1 MEEDI
6 IKELEYCGQMLE
18 NHFHDMTDI
27 EFTVE
32 NGKLYILS
40 ARVGK
45 RTALANLRI
54 VISMFCEGKMSV
66 SDVFQKL
73 PYQQVV
79 SFLDTEVISNEHELK
94 QIGQG
99 LSASGG
105 VASATVCYTA
115 LEAENFIEQ
124 KKEFIFCQVELSPE
138 VIHIVMSIYCRGII
152 TARGGMTS
160 HAAVV
165 CRGIHKPCI
174 VGVGDFNEIRNLANL
189 YNNEVTINANNGSL
203 YAGIGIIKKKKTN
216 LIEIKILHKLLL
228 TVIKYN
234 IVTPEIC
241 PLIWRLWDVIVLD
254 KRYGRDNTKQPVAK
268 NENKYISFEQPE
280 KSEIDSIL
288 LRLQYIPNSGF
299 IVEDL
304 IGFLFDELSAQV
316 PLGSHYL
323 YTRPLLNPMDAIEYS
338 KKGTDVKY
346 SGVQLTGVEFFQINK
361 FIDFLLDI
369 YSIKIYFITAFYD
382 YDTPEGLKNNYGPLN
397 YLDYTNPHGES
408 LILNNYDAIKIA
420 VYINDVL
427 VLPEELPKVYHL
439 LRRRK
444 YHWTWYQDNKVSKI
458 MIVDYLKANKF
469 REGKKTK
476 LYFLCEEM
484 HLIHDDR
491 LTKTGVSLLED
502 KKVENNN
509 NIDYILDQVLLR
521 GYNDNSSECNDFSIL
536 IQRKDFKDL
545 IALEL
550 YEYYFWDERHEFDL
564 QLLKE
569 IVESVATY
577 LSNPDVIKQIEA
589 GILQNIPSA
598 LVLSCV
604 AAIWAKLKTMKKKK
618 KNSKEDDSSWL
629 RIQENIKKIDKEFK
643 NHDYVLTEEIET
655 IFGTSRE
662 EIQPLLKLCGCKC
675 YVHKNRSIWIKVGIK
690 EERVKEILK
699 MHHFKYKL

>member
-1 MEEDI
+1 MEEYVS
-6 IKELEYCGQMLE
+6 KELEHYGQMLE
-18 NHFHDMTDI
+18 EHFHDMVDI
-27 EFTVE
+27 EFIVE
-32 NGKLYILS
+32 NDKLYILS

-79 SFLDTEVISNEHELK
+79 SFLDAEVISNEHELK

-99 LSASGG
+99 LPVSAG

-115 LEAENFIEQ
+115 LEAENFID
-124 KKEFIFCQVELSPE
+124 KKIDFVFCQLELPPE
-138 VIHIVMSIYCRGII
+138 VIHIVDSKYCKGII

-160 HAAVV
+160 HAAVI
-165 CRGIHKPCI
+165 CRGIHKPC
-174 VGVGDFNEIRNLANL
+174 VAGVENFYEIKDLASFCNNEI
-189 YNNEVTINANNGSL
+189 TINANDGL
-203 YAGIGIIKKKKTN
+203 IYAGIGIIEKNNVN
-216 LIEIKILHKLLL
+216 LIETEILHKLLL

-234 IVTPEIC
+234 IITPEIC
-241 PLIWRLWDVIVLD
+241 PLIWRFWDVMVLN
-254 KRYGRDNTKQPVAK
+254 KRYGKNNTKQLVVK
-268 NENKYISFEQPE
+268 KDYKYISFKKPE
-280 KSEIDSIL
+280 NSEIESIL
-288 LRLQYIPNSGF
+288 LKLQYMPNSGLL
-299 IVEDL
+299 VEDL

-323 YTRPLLNPMDAIEYS
+323 YTRPLLNPMDAIKYS
-338 KKGTDVKY
+338 EKGTNVKY
-346 SGVQLTGVEFFQINK
+346 AGVQLTGVEFFHINK
-361 FIDFLLDI
+361 FVDYLLDI
-369 YSIKIYFITAFYD
+369 YSIKIYFSTAFYE
-382 YDTPEGLKNNYGPLN
+382 YDTAEGIKNDYEPLN
-397 YLDYTNPHGES
+397 YLDYTNPRGES
-408 LILNNYDAIKIA
+408 LIINTYDAIKIA

-427 VLPEELPKVYHL
+427 ILPEELPKVYHL

-444 YHWTWYQDNKVSKI
+444 YHWTWYQDNNVSKN
-458 MIVDYLKANKF
+458 MIVDYLKTNKF
-469 REGKKTK
+469 KNGKKSK

-484 HLIHDDR
+484 HLINDDKI
-491 LTKTGVSLLED
+491 TKTGNSLLEE
-502 KKVENNN
+502 KRVENRK
-509 NIDYILDQVLLR
+509 NIDYILDEVLLR
-521 GYNDNSSECNDFSIL
+521 GYNDNSNECNDFSKL

-577 LSNPDVIKQIEA
+577 FSDPAVIKQIET
-589 GILQNIPSA
+589 GILQTIPST
-598 LVLSCV
+598 LVFSCV
-604 AAIWAKLKTMKKKK
+604 AAIWKKLKTMAKKK
-618 KNSKEDDSSWL
+618 KNSKEEDSSWL
-629 RIQENIKKIDKEFK
+629 HIQENIKKIDKEFT

-675 YVHKNRSIWIKVGIK
+675 YVHKNRSIWIKVGAK
-690 EERVKEILK
+690 EKRVKEILK
-699 MHHFKYKL
+699 MHHFKYKR

>member
-1 MEEDI
+1 MEEHI
-6 IKELEYCGQMLE
+6 IKELEYYGQMIE
-18 NHFHDMTDI
+18 NHFHDMADI

-79 SFLDTEVISNEHELK
+79 SFLDAEVIANEHELK
-94 QIGQG
+94 RIAKG
-99 LSASGG
+99 LPVSGG
-105 VASATVCYTA
+105 VASASVCYTA

-124 KKEFIFCQVELSPE
+124 KEEFIFSQIELSPE
-138 VIHIVMSIYCRGII
+138 VIHIVNSKYCRGII

-174 VGVGDFNEIRNLANL
+174 AGIGDFNEIRDLANL
-189 YNNEVTINANNGSL
+189 YNNEITINANNGSL
-203 YAGIGIIKKKKTN
+203 YAGIGVIKKNNTN
-216 LIEIKILHKLLL
+216 LIELKILHELLL

-234 IVTPEIC
+234 IITPEIC
-241 PLIWRLWDVIVLD
+241 PLIWRLWDVMVLN
-254 KRYGRDNTKQPVAK
+254 KRYGRDNTKQVVEK
-268 NENKYISFEQPE
+268 NDNKYISFKQPE

-288 LRLQYIPNSGF
+288 LKLQYVPNSGF
-299 IVEDL
+299 LIEDL
-304 IGFLFDELSAQV
+304 ISFLFDELSAQV

-338 KKGTDVKY
+338 EKGTDAKY

-361 FIDFLLDI
+361 FIDFFLDI
-369 YSIKIYFITAFYD
+369 YSIKIYFSTTFYD
-382 YDTPEGLKNNYGPLN
+382 NNTPEELKKNYEPLN

-408 LILNNYDAIKIA
+408 LIINTYDAIKIT

-427 VLPEELPKVYHL
+427 ILPEELPRVYHL

-444 YHWTWYQDNKVSKI
+444 YHWTWYKDNNVSKSI
-458 MIVDYLKANKF
+458 IVDYLKKNKF
-469 REGKKTK
+469 KEGKRTK

-484 HLIHDDR
+484 HLIHDDT

-502 KKVENNN
+502 KKVENRN
-509 NIDYILDQVLLR
+509 NIDYILEQVLLR
-521 GYNDNSSECNDFSIL
+521 GYNDKSSECNDFSNL

-569 IVESVATY
+569 IVEDVAAY
-577 LSNPDVIKQIEA
+577 FSDPAIIKQIEA
-589 GILQNIPSA
+589 GFLQTIPSA

-604 AAIWAKLKTMKKKK
+604 TVISTKLKTISKKK
-618 KNSKEDDSSWL
+618 KNSQEEDSSWA
-629 RIQENIKKIDKEFK
+629 RIQENIKKIDKEFA

-675 YVHKNRSIWIKVGIK
+675 YVHKNRSIWIKVGTK

-699 MHHFKYKL
+699 MHHFKYKR